1 MLYEHANKEK
11 LYLDQRIRQLQDKI
25 AELPEGTLC
34 CARNGTRYK
43 WYESIHGQKK
53 YLSKKQFLLAKQL
66 AEKKYLSVE
75 LEAMQQE
82 QKAVDAYL
90 AKSLYPDYSRKQSQL
105 IGNPEFQRLLGAA
118 FFPQQEQAGRWMTE
132 AYQTNPKM
140 QDQLIHKTY
149 AGIGVRS
156 KSEAL
161 IANALFAN
169 KIPFRYENY
178 IKIQNVEL
186 YPDFTICHPVT
197 GNIYYWEHF
206 GMMDDEAYA
215 RKTASKITLYQSGGI
230 TPTVQLIMTFETKK
244 NPLDFE
250 YVETLIRHYFL

>member
-11 LYLDQRIRQLQDKI
+11 CYLDQRIRQLQDKI

-34 CARNGTRYK
+34 CARNGTHYK
-43 WYESIHGQKK
+43 WYESVHGQKK
-53 YLSKKQFLLAKQL
+53 YLSKKQAVLAKQL
-66 AEKKYLSVE
+66 AVKKYLSVK

-82 QKAVDAYL
+82 QKAVGAYL
-90 AKSLYPDYSRKQSQL
+90 AKSSYPAYCRKEQQL
-105 IGNPEFQRLLGAA
+105 IDNPEFQRLLGAA
-118 FFPQQEQAGRWMTE
+118 FLPQQEQIRQWMTE
-132 AYQTNPKM
+132 TYRTNPKM

-156 KSEAL
+156 KSEVL

-230 TPTVQLIMTFETKK
+230 TPTVQLIMTFETKQ

-250 YVETLIRHYFL
+250 YVEMLIRHYFL